1 MVYVNDHDH
10 IPMSHSLFQIMN
22 IISSVISSRKSFQ
35 NNDAASYLKDFKIL
49 KYIDP
54 RKKEKILLSFAF
66 YQIKVE
72 QVVEYVSYQ
81 TRREAAGWWVGFF
94 LN

>member
-1 MVYVNDHDH
+1 MG
-10 IPMSHSLFQIMN
+10 
-22 IISSVISSRKSFQ
+22 
-35 NNDAASYLKDFKIL
+35 DFYIL
-49 KYIDP
+49 KNIDP
-54 RKKEKILLSFAF
+54 GKREMEKIFLCAL

>member
-1 MVYVNDHDH
+1 MMLQLLVGR
-10 IPMSHSLFQIMN
+10 FQ
-22 IISSVISSRKSFQ
+22 
-35 NNDAASYLKDFKIL
+35 IL

-54 RKKEKILLSFAF
+54 RKKENVFLCSL

>member
-1 MVYVNDHDH
+1 M
-10 IPMSHSLFQIMN
+10 
-22 IISSVISSRKSFQ
+22 
-35 NNDAASYLKDFKIL
+35 
-49 KYIDP
+49 YIDP
-54 RKKEKILLSFAF
+54 TKEEGEEKIFLCSL